1 MARVTILR
9 TNSRNPSRDTIHA
22 AARIIKKGGV
32 VALPTETVYGL
43 AANPFSIRATRKIFK
58 IKGRSEKKPLLILIG
73 NRNDVYRIAKNISG
87 AAEKLMDAEKQLLSP
102 MTERGLDLLLNTIV
116 TSTAVALAKATVL
129 VPVGYG
135 LDEIELTNNM
145 TRDFGVA
152 ALTVNETNN
161 NLTLRFD
168 GIGALIQDLSLP
180 LDVDKAISEMVN
192 GDKELI
198 HINLGK
204 KPIISGRG
212 LIEEPP
218 LVNPSLSFRQ

>member
-87 AAEKLMDAEKQLLSP
+87 AAEKLMDALWPGPLTIVFKKKKIVPHITSGGTDTIGVRLSPHPVPRALIKALGTPITAPSANISGHPTHQSAHSVARELGDRGVALILDGGKTTGELPSTVIDATKRIPKIIREGAVSEKQI
-102 MTERGLDLLLNTIV
+102 RKI
-116 TSTAVALAKATVL
+116 
-129 VPVGYG
+129 
-135 LDEIELTNNM
+135 
-145 TRDFGVA
+145 
-152 ALTVNETNN
+152 
-161 NLTLRFD
+161 
-168 GIGALIQDLSLP
+168 
-180 LDVDKAISEMVN
+180 
-192 GDKELI
+192 
-198 HINLGK
+198 LG
-204 KPIISGRG
+204 
-212 LIEEPP
+212 
-218 LVNPSLSFRQ
+218 